1 MPKVDFKNVPRLT
14 IDKLNNEGCL
24 KLLETFLAYTA
35 EDYTMA
41 LRTWLRDKSDKDNY
55 THYLSIRNFFL
66 SDYFANLTS
75 LDGEAIVSRL
85 DAQVLGRNCPTYAG
99 SY

>member
-35 EDYTMA
+35 EEYTMA
-41 LRTWLRDKSDKDNY
+41 LRTWLRDKSDKESY
-55 THYLSIRNFFL
+55 KHYLGTRNFFL
-66 SDYFANLTS
+66 SGYFANLTG

-85 DAQVLGRNCPTYAG
+85 DAQVLGRNCPTYAR
-99 SY
+99 SN